1 MEKSKVLFFQ
11 YGVKN
16 ITMDDIAEKC
26 GVSKA
31 TIYKYF
37 ANKDQL
43 LHNILELLVQELEDT
58 IWENQRTKKNSLE
71 ELTSFFIHVKGL
83 SEGISTSFVK
93 ELKKYHSAVFI
104 QVIKYINTSVI
115 PFVIENI
122 KRGKQEGM
130 YKKDL
135 NAKEFCNAFNDVLKI
150 VFFDVPL
157 YHSED
162 NKNVLRFLSSLF
174 LHRLVSSEGLRTIST
189 MGAKDIDFTVI
200 Q

>member
-1 MEKSKVLFFQ
+1 MERSKALFFK
-11 YGVKN
+11 YGVRN

-43 LHNILELLVQELEDT
+43 LHNILEEIVQELQDT
-58 IWENQRTKKNSLE
+58 IWETRTMKKNAIE

-83 SEGISTSFVK
+83 SEGISLSFIK
-93 ELKKYHSAVFI
+93 ELKKYHSAIFI
-104 QVIKYINTSVI
+104 EVIKYINTMVI

-135 NAKEFCNAFNDVLKI
+135 NAKEFCYAFNDVLKI

-157 YHSED
+157 NYSED

-174 LHRLVSSEGLRTIST
+174 LHRLVSIEGLRMINTSGT
-189 MGAKDIDFTVI
+189 TDIDFMVI